1 MSDNLLYLRPD
12 VQVEPLW
19 DSWYAWSHLIS
30 PATAARQLTHRH
42 LKIMDSYVAGP
53 QFHAAA
59 MKDPKMIGGPFIDLN
74 GQRVDEIRT
83 LRDTTRKDRSQL
95 IKLSNALVELDTLL
109 QQQAKGGSLL
119 PLYAAVPEMLK
130 GRVELVY
137 DLNHHPSF
145 RLIEPLFY
153 QSELYDRSA
162 QSLMLSVTA
171 RDSRPFVTS
180 TPRLDSEDTYRWRL
194 PFADPRV
201 DRLFALQHVPASW
214 DEILELLGAATPA
227 EEQLLRTFFTMA
239 TPKSAPAYDGPGVR
253 WRYFGHASMLIEG
266 GGVSVMLDPSVSY
279 SYPTDLERYTYEDLP
294 PQIDYVV
301 ITHNHQDHVLLET
314 LLRLRSRIKTILV
327 PSSGTGLQDPSLAL
341 QLRAIGFKNVVQLR
355 EFESVDFEGGSITGL
370 PFFGE
375 HGDLNIQAKMGQ
387 AIRFGKHSML
397 FATDSCAIEPSL
409 YRHIKEAVGPVD
421 SLFIGMEC
429 DGAPMSWIYGPYMTK
444 PIDRAL
450 DQQRRL
456 NGSHADQGMA
466 IIRELGCSALY
477 VYAMGQEPW
486 LGHVMGLKYS
496 ADSRPIVESDKLL
509 EVCAQLGVHAERLFG
524 MREVALQDPTQS

>member
-19 DSWYAWSHLIS
+19 DCWYAWSHLIS

-42 LKIMDSYVAGP
+42 LKIMDSYIAGP

-74 GQRVDEIRT
+74 GQRVDEIKA
-83 LRDTTRKDRSQL
+83 LRDATKRDRAPL
-95 IKLSNALVELDTLL
+95 IKLSAALAELDTML

-119 PLYAAVPEMLK
+119 PLYAAVPDMLK
-130 GRVELVY
+130 GKVELTY

-145 RLIEPLFY
+145 RPIEPIFY

-180 TPRLDSEDTYRWRL
+180 TPRLDSKESFRWKL
-194 PFADPRV
+194 TFDDPRV
-201 DRLFALQHVPASW
+201 DRLFALQHQGGTWSQ
-214 DEILELLGAATPA
+214 ILELLAPSNA
-227 EEQLLRTFFTMA
+227 EEETLLKTFFTA
-239 TPKSAPAYDGPGVR
+239 EVPKPAPVYDGDGVR
-253 WRYFGHASMLIEG
+253 WRYFGHASMLIES

-279 SYPTDLERYTYEDLP
+279 SYPTDLARYTYEDLP
-294 PQIDYVV
+294 PAIDYVV

-327 PSSGTGLQDPSLAL
+327 PGSAAGLQDPSLAL
-341 QLRAIGFKNVVQLR
+341 QLRAIGFRNVVELR
-355 EFESVDFEGGSITGL
+355 EFDSVEFAGGSITGL

-387 AIRFGKHSML
+387 AIRFGNHSML
-397 FATDSCAIEPSL
+397 FATDSCAIEPAL
-409 YRHIKEAVGPVD
+409 YRHIKQATGPVD

-429 DGAPMSWIYGPYMTK
+429 DGAPMSWIYGPYMSK

-456 NGSHADQGMA
+456 NGSHAEQGMA
-466 IIRELGCSALY
+466 IARELGCSSLY

-486 LGHVMGLKYS
+486 LGHVMGLKYT
-496 ADSRPIVESDKLL
+496 AESRPLIESDKLL
-509 EVCAQLGVHAERLFG
+509 AECASIGIHAERLYG
-524 MREVALQDPTQS
+524 MREVVM